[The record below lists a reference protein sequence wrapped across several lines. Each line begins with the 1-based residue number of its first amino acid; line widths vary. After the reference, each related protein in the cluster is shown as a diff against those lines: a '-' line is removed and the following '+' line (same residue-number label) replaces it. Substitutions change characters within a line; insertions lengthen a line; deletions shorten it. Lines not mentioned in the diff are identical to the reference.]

1 VHCLKGPRQPRKHQH
16 KSTWWVGAKEKHQ
29 VISKVDPD
37 DSDQPLDESIIEP
50 EEIRDALSKEKEVVP

>member
-1 VHCLKGPRQPRKHQH
+1 
-16 KSTWWVGAKEKHQ
+16 